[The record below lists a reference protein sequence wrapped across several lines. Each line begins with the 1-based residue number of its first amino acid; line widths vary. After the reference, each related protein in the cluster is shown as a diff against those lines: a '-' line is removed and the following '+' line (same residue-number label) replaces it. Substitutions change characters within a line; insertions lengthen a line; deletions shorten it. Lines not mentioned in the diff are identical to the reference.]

1 MVKYKSITSISK
13 VLLLVSLLFSSVTI
27 FFAFYHHRTSI
38 IHSQLNTLG
47 DELFF
52 NCKKLSEVVNKVV
65 SGGIES
71 FDDIEL
77 SLLITKDSYKK
88 LSNGNSG
95 EFSVP
100 ENISKDFEIFANSL
114 IVTEKYIN
122 GIIKNKPL
130 LLIANNKKN
139 SLSTTFQELVFVS
152 EKAVLALKKNK
163 GSKNQV
169 LAAQKL
175 QFYFQSLY
183 TLILQSY
190 NTNVDPKEISNDFML
205 HSQSVDE
212 IFNGLLVGR
221 SPLNIKKVKSK
232 SVRGIFKV
240 LQDSYQ
246 AAQATLLIRLSGA
259 YEVNAYDINLERNFS
274 VMSGLLD
281 ASYKLTDKLN
291 DLSSS
296 MLVNPVTLGVSFAV
310 SILFFIS
317 TLVSFFY
324 DARIK
329 FANYFKDSS
338 VIVEDSKKINS
349 EVNLLIE
356 EVSSL
361 INNDL
366 DIEASVRANAITVSV
381 ARAINHAVKEL
392 SSLVCNVQKS
402 NITIDKSILGMS
414 KLNKSIDM
422 LSVDQKK
429 SAEIAKQKSEV
440 IKSKFHQ
447 SLNNLKDLNSSLA
460 GVVDLIEATN
470 SNEEIIQL
478 IKKIA
483 LEVSGLTTELE
494 QEATSENNSFIS
506 LESDLKNIIE
516 NSLKTKIAI
525 NKISQHLVKVDSV
538 GKKLVD
544 GVADYK
550 VPDA

>member
-13 VLLLVSLLFSSVTI
+13 VLLLASLLFSGLTI
-27 FFAFYHHRTSI
+27 AFAFYHHRTSI
-38 IHSQLNTLG
+38 IHSQLNVLG

-77 SLLITKDSYKK
+77 NLLITKDSYKK
-88 LSNGNSG
+88 LSSGNSG

-100 ENISKDFEIFANSL
+100 ENISKDFIIFADSL
-114 IVTEKYIN
+114 TVTEEYIN
-122 GIIKNKPL
+122 DIIKNKPL

-152 EKAVLALKKNK
+152 QKAVSALKKNK

-190 NTNVDPKEISNDFML
+190 NTNIDPKEISNDFMR

-221 SPLNIKKVKSK
+221 SPLNIQKVKSK

-259 YEVNAYDINLERNFS
+259 YEMNAYNINLERNFS
-274 VMSGLLD
+274 VTSGLLD

-324 DARIK
+324 DAKIK
-329 FANYFKDSS
+329 FSNYFKDSS
-338 VIVEDSKKINS
+338 VIVEDSKKINN

-392 SSLVCNVQKS
+392 SNLVFNVQKS
-402 NITIDKSILGMS
+402 NITIDKSILSMS

-422 LSVDQKK
+422 LSIGQKK
-429 SAEIAKQKSEV
+429 SAEIAKRKSEV
-440 IKSKFHQ
+440 TKSKFDE
-447 SLNNLKDLNSSLA
+447 SLNSLKGINSSLA
-460 GVVDLIEATN
+460 GIVNLIDTSN
-470 SNEEIIQL
+470 SNEETANL
-478 IKKIA
+478 IKKIEHEISD
-483 LEVSGLTTELE
+483 LITKLE
-494 QEATSENNSFIS
+494 QEATCENNSFASI
-506 LESDLKNIIE
+506 ESDLKNIIE
-516 NSLKTKIAI
+516 DSVKIKSTI
-525 NKISQHLVKVDSV
+525 KKMSEHLVKVDSI

-544 GVADYK
+544 GVAGFK
-550 VPDA
+550 VADA